1 MHNDQENNMNV
12 QWPLVDSTWTRHE
25 HSMFVN
31 AVANGTN
38 GLEEIAGMIPSKKP
52 EELKAY
58 YEAVVGE
65 LLEIEAGRVELPDY
79 PDGDSYPSKIEKAE
93 TVVNEDSGSKP
104 REKER
109 KKANP
114 WTVEEHKRFLDGL
127 KKYGKG
133 DWRSISRMSVIT
145 RTATQVASHAQK
157 FFLRQTLPKEG
168 NNSNNKKRKKKRYSI
183 HDITTT
189 GDAVLVHAQPAST
202 TSSPSDLSGEQ
213 SNGSQERVAQS
224 LVTLTPSI
232 LKVTE
237 QPMSSTPAAT
247 SFYDGKGKGVA
258 AITSSSHYFSGEQ
271 YYGGQGVGA
280 VLPLITSPSYSF
292 CDGQGGEAPQ
302 PFSSYYDGQG
312 GAQPGYEFSFYNG
325 YPGETNL

>member
-1 MHNDQENNMNV
+1 MNV
-12 QWPLVDSTWTRHE
+12 QWPLVDSTWTKHE

-31 AVANGTN
+31 AVVNGTN
-38 GLEEIAGMIPSKKP
+38 GLEEIAGMIPGKTP
-52 EELKAY
+52 DEVKAY
-58 YEAVVGE
+58 YETVVGE

-114 WTVEEHKRFLDGL
+114 WSVEEHKRFLDGL

-157 FFLRQTLPKEG
+157 FFLRQTLPKEE
-168 NNSNNKKRKKKRYSI
+168 NNNNNNNKKRKKKRYSI

-189 GDAVLVHAQPAST
+189 DDADAVVVHAQTTST

-213 SNGSQERVAQS
+213 SNGSQERVAQLS
-224 LVTLTPSI
+224 VTLMPSI
-232 LKVTE
+232 QKVTE
-237 QPMSSTPAAT
+237 QPMSSTTAAT
-247 SFYDGKGKGVA
+247 SFYDSKGKGVP
-258 AITSSSHYFSGEQ
+258 AITSSSHYFNGGQ

-280 VLPLITSPSYSF
+280 LPSYGF
-292 CDGQGGEAPQ
+292 FDGQGGEAPQ

-312 GAQPGYEFSFYNG
+312 GAQPGYDQFSFYNG
-325 YPGETNL
+325 YSGDQTNL

>member
-1 MHNDQENNMNV
+1 MHSDQESNMIV
-12 QWPLVDSTWTRHE
+12 QWTRDE

-31 AVANGTN
+31 VVANGSN
-38 GLEEIAGMIPSKKP
+38 GLEEIAGMIPGQKP
-52 EELKAY
+52 DEVKAY
-58 YEAVVGE
+58 YEAVAGE

-79 PDGDSYPSKIEKAE
+79 PDGDSYPSKAKKAE
-93 TVVNEDSGSKP
+93 AVVNEDSGSKP

-133 DWRSISRMSVIT
+133 DWRSISRMAVIT

-168 NNSNNKKRKKKRYSI
+168 NNNNKKRKKKRYSI

-189 GDAVLVHAQPAST
+189 DDAVVVHAQPSST

-224 LVTLTPSI
+224 SVALSPSI
-232 LKVTE
+232 QKATA
-237 QPMSSTPAAT
+237 QPMSSTLAAT
-247 SFYDGKGKGVA
+247 SFYDSKGKGVQA
-258 AITSSSHYFSGEQ
+258 TTSSSHYFNGGQ
-271 YYGGQGVGA
+271 YYGGQGIGA
-280 VLPLITSPSYSF
+280 LPPLITLPSYSI
-292 CDGQGGEAPQ
+292 CGGQGGEAPQ

-312 GAQPGYEFSFYNG
+312 GAQPEYELSFYNG
-325 YPGETNL
+325 YPGENNF